1 MIFIVRQIFL
11 YNIILAITTKFK
23 SKRKILY
30 LIFSFD
36 FIMNLAENV
45 LYFYTINIM
54 SFNPKK
60 KIAIFVT
67 SIIIDLYILGMV
79 LINLGSKSI
88 LIYIQVISYPLF
100 TLVVVVYYYLSEYY
114 NSDMFLIKQESI
126 IITRYVLI
134 ICIFIDR
141 ICGISILTYL
151 FTVQRTLDKEV
162 NIFITPRISLRQHIF
177 PLTSEE
183 MTDAKS
189 ESSCEPYDNMDRSIS
204 SSLPNEALIEEPP
217 TKKEDL
223 YKQISRCTL

>member
-36 FIMNLAENV
+36 FIMNLAENL

-189 ESSCEPYDNMDRSIS
+189 ESSCEPYDNMDRCIS